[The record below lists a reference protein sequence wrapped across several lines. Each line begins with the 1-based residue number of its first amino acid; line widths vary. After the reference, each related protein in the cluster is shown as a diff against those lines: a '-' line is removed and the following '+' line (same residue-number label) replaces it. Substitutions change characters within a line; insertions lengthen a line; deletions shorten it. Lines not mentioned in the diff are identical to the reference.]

1 MSGDAIMQL
10 AILEAQNRLPELI
23 LADVMARVATIL
35 T

>member
-1 MSGDAIMQL
+1 MQL
-10 AILEAQNRLPELI
+10 AILEAQNRLSELI